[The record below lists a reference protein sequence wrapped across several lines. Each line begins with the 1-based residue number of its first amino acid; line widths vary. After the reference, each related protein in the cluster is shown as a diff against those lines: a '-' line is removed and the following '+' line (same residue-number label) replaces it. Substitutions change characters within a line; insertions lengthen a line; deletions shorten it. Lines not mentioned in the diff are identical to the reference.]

1 MLWDHEATASETDA
15 QGDAE
20 YQGEKQYKLYSCCL
34 RVDIKG
40 SYPKGCNER
49 LEDFVAQDTGY
60 REDRQTCCEVLHMA
74 YQHRLHDKGCDKLR
88 ANISQIIRRVMEE
101 RC

>member
-1 MLWDHEATASETDA
+1 MRSIHETVPDLWDHEATASETDA

-40 SYPKGCNER
+40 SYPKGCN
-49 LEDFVAQDTGY
+49 DW
-60 REDRQTCCEVLHMA
+60 
-74 YQHRLHDKGCDKLR
+74 
-88 ANISQIIRRVMEE
+88 RVMS
-101 RC
+101 